1 MVVFGRDPSGTGG
14 TSGRVAGG
22 GDVPAVVE
30 RGEGRHGSRIA
41 SIARLWLFG
50 VIPKVKYGYAC
61 FALLPAV

>member
-1 MVVFGRDPSGTGG
+1 
-14 TSGRVAGG
+14 
-22 GDVPAVVE
+22 VVE